1 MPCYHP
7 IQAHLMV
14 LCNWGSIGKEGRGLA
29 IGPGTRVYKTRAR
42 CVVGLRPAAK
52 MPTPLPRV
60 HFTRLQLVEEHHV
73 EKAGCR

>member
-52 MPTPLPRV
+52 MPIRSSGSRHRLLIPNKSQRHPRGECV
-60 HFTRLQLVEEHHV
+60 
-73 EKAGCR
+73 